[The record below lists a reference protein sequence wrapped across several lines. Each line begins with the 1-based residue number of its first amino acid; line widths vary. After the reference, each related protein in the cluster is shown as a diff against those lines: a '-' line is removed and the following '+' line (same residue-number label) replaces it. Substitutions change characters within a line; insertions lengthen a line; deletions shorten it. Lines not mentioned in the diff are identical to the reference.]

1 MTKIYDEIN
10 KHETFLK
17 SAQKIANVSSVVE
30 TEKVFEKLAVTFK
43 VLGDVTRTKIIFCL
57 MKKEQ
62 CVNDLTDRIGVSQSA
77 VSHQLRVL
85 RNLDLVTYR
94 KNGKTSYYS
103 LNDEHI
109 RHLFEEGL
117 KHVKEK
123 LGRKK

>member
-1 MTKIYDEIN
+1 VTKIYDEIN

-77 VSHQLRVL
+77 VSH
-85 RNLDLVTYR
+85 
-94 KNGKTSYYS
+94 
-103 LNDEHI
+103 H
-109 RHLFEEGL
+109 
-117 KHVKEK
+117 
-123 LGRKK
+123 